1 MTTRGAPRFD
11 MGSLPLSDRVART
24 AWRVAPKRALT
35 GLIGWAAGLGIPSSM
50 RSAVLGRF
58 ARLYGIDTR
67 EAEKPFDDYPRV
79 DDFFTRRLAL
89 AARPFETRPDAILS
103 PADGTV
109 VESGLAVDGHLM
121 QAKGVLFELD
131 ELLADEVAAARLRGG
146 AYLITYLSP
155 SDYHRVHTPVAG
167 EITGWRHVPGTLFP
181 VNAKSVER
189 EAGLF
194 IRNERFVTLI
204 EGAVGLTA
212 VVMVAAV
219 GVGHITAAYDPDVA
233 THDPSFLRALP
244 RAKSYEVRPRVAA
257 GDELATF
264 HLGSTTIVIFEPGR
278 VALSSFESGAKTRM
292 GETIGRAISVKLE
305 GSPID
310 GMTRTA

>member
-1 MTTRGAPRFD
+1 MTTRGAPRIA

-35 GLIGWAAGLGIPSSM
+35 GFIGWAAGLGIPSAL
-50 RSAVLGRF
+50 RPTVLARF

-79 DDFFTRRLAL
+79 DDFFTRRLVPS
-89 AARPFETRPDAILS
+89 ARPFDTRPDAVLS

-109 VESGLAVDGHLM
+109 VESGRAVDGHLM
-121 QAKGVLFELD
+121 QAKGVLFGLD
-131 ELLADEVAAARLRGG
+131 ELLADEAAAARLRGG

-155 SDYHRVHTPVAG
+155 SDYHRVHSPVAG
-167 EITGWRHVPGTLFP
+167 EITGWRHIPGTLYP
-181 VNAKSVER
+181 VNAGSVRRVE
-189 EAGLF
+189 GLF

-204 EGAVGLTA
+204 EGALGLTA

-219 GVGHITAAYDPDVA
+219 GVGHITAAYDDEVA
-233 THDPSFLRALP
+233 THAPSFLRTPP
-244 RAKSYEVRPRVAA
+244 RSKSYERRPQVAA

-264 HLGSTTIVIFEPGR
+264 HLGSTTVAVFEPGR
-278 VALSSFESGAKTRM
+278 VALSGFEPGAKTRM
-292 GETIGRAISVKLE
+292 GETIGRAISVKLD
-305 GSPID
+305 GPPYD

>member
-1 MTTRGAPRFD
+1 MTARGAPRIA

-35 GLIGWAAGLGIPSSM
+35 GVIGWAAGLGIPSAI
-50 RSAVLGRF
+50 RPAVLARF
-58 ARLYGIDTR
+58 ARLCGIDTR

-79 DDFFTRRLAL
+79 DDFFTRRLVPS
-89 AARPFETRPDAILS
+89 ARPFETRSDAVLS

-109 VESGLAVDGHLM
+109 VESGQAVDGHLM
-121 QAKGVLFELD
+121 QAKGVLFGLD
-131 ELLADEVAAARLRGG
+131 ELLADEAAATRLRGG

-155 SDYHRVHTPVAG
+155 SDYHRVHSPIAG
-167 EITGWRHVPGTLFP
+167 EITGWRHIPGTLYP
-181 VNAKSVER
+181 VNANSVR
-189 EAGLF
+189 RVDGLF

-204 EGAVGLTA
+204 EGALGLTA

-219 GVGHITAAYDPDVA
+219 GVGHITAAYDDEVA
-233 THDPSFLRALP
+233 THHPSFLRAPP
-244 RAKSYEVRPRVAA
+244 RSKTYQSRPRVAA

-264 HLGSTTIVIFEPGR
+264 HLGSTTVVVFEPGR
-278 VALSSFESGAKTRM
+278 VALSGFEPGAKTRM
-292 GETIGRAISVKLE
+292 GETIGRAISVKLD
-305 GSPID
+305 GPPYD

>member
-1 MTTRGAPRFD
+1 
-11 MGSLPLSDRVART
+11 
-24 AWRVAPKRALT
+24 VAPQEALT
-35 GLIGWAAGLGIPSSM
+35 GVIGWAAGLGIPSGI
-50 RSAVLGRF
+50 RSAVLNRF

-79 DDFFTRRLAL
+79 DDFFTRRLIPG
-89 AARPFETRPDAILS
+89 ARPLDMRPDAILS

-131 ELLADEVAAARLRGG
+131 ELLGDKAAAARLRGG

-167 EITGWRHVPGTLFP
+167 EIVGWRHIPGTLFP
-181 VNAKSVER
+181 VNAKSVR
-189 EAGLF
+189 RIDGLF

-204 EGAVGLTA
+204 ESTVGLVA
-212 VVMVAAV
+212 LVMVAAV
-219 GVGHITAAYDPDVA
+219 GVGHITAAYDDEVA
-233 THDPSFLRALP
+233 THDPSFLRAP
-244 RAKSYEVRPRVAA
+244 SRAKAYQTRPRIAA

-264 HLGSTTIVIFEPGR
+264 HLGSTTIVVFEPAR
-278 VALSSFESGAKTRM
+278 VALSPIDPGAKTRM
-292 GETIGRAISVKLE
+292 GETIGRAISVKLD
-305 GSPID
+305 GSTID

>member
-1 MTTRGAPRFD
+1 MTTRGEPRIA

-35 GLIGWAAGLGIPSSM
+35 GAIGWAAGLGIPSGL
-50 RSAVLGRF
+50 RSVVLGRF

-67 EAEKPFDDYPRV
+67 EAEKPFDDYPCV
-79 DDFFTRRLAL
+79 DDFFTRRLVPS
-89 AARPFETRPDAILS
+89 ARPFETRPEAILS

-109 VESGLAVDGHLM
+109 VESGLAVDGHLL

-131 ELLADEVAAARLRGG
+131 ELLADEAAAARLRGG

-155 SDYHRVHTPVAG
+155 SDYHRVHAPVAG
-167 EITGWRHVPGTLFP
+167 EIVGWRHIPGTLYP
-181 VNAKSVER
+181 VNAKSVRRVE
-189 EAGLF
+189 GLF

-219 GVGHITAAYDPDVA
+219 GVGHVTAAYDDEVA
-233 THDPSFLRALP
+233 THDRSFLRAPL
-244 RAKSYEVRPRVAA
+244 RAKTYDTRPRVA
-257 GDELATF
+257 GGGELATF
-264 HLGSTTIVIFEPGR
+264 HLGSTTVVVFEPGR
-278 VALSSFESGAKTRM
+278 VELSSFQAGAKTRM
-292 GETIGRAISVKLE
+292 GETIGRAISVKLN
-305 GSPID
+305 GPSID

>member
-1 MTTRGAPRFD
+1 MTTRGEPRIA
-11 MGSLPLSDRVART
+11 MGALPLSDRVART

-35 GLIGWAAGLGIPSSM
+35 GAIGWAAGLGIPTAI
-50 RSAVLGRF
+50 RSAVLARL

-67 EAEKPFDDYPRV
+67 EAEKPFDDYPRF
-79 DDFFTRRLAL
+79 DDFFTRRLMPGG
-89 AARPFETRPDAILS
+89 RPFETRPDAILS

-121 QAKGVLFELD
+121 QAKGVLFQLD
-131 ELLADEVAAARLRGG
+131 ELLADEAAAARLRGG

-167 EITGWRHVPGTLFP
+167 EITGWRHIPGTLYP
-181 VNAKSVER
+181 VNAQSVR
-189 EAGLF
+189 RVDGLF

-204 EGAVGLTA
+204 EGQLGLTA

-219 GVGHITAAYDPDVA
+219 GVGHITAAYDTEVA
-233 THDPSFLRALP
+233 THDPSFLRSPP
-244 RAKSYEVRPRVAA
+244 RAKTYETRPRVAA

-264 HLGSTTIVIFEPGR
+264 HLGSTTVVVFEPGR
-278 VALSSFESGAKTRM
+278 VALSPFDPGAKTRM
-292 GETIGRAISVKLE
+292 GETIGRAISVKLD
-305 GSPID
+305 GPSID

>member
-1 MTTRGAPRFD
+1 MTTRGAPRIA

-35 GLIGWAAGLGIPSSM
+35 GVIGWAAGLGIPSAI
-50 RSAVLGRF
+50 RPAVLGRF

-79 DDFFTRRLAL
+79 DDFFTRRLVPT
-89 AARPFETRPDAILS
+89 ARPFELRPDAVLS

-109 VESGLAVDGHLM
+109 VETGQAVDGHLM

-131 ELLADEVAAARLRGG
+131 ELLADGEAAARLRGG

-155 SDYHRVHTPVAG
+155 SDYHRVHSPVAG
-167 EITGWRHVPGTLFP
+167 EIAGWRHIPGTLYP
-181 VNAKSVER
+181 VNAKSVRRVE
-189 EAGLF
+189 GLF

-204 EGAVGLTA
+204 EGALGLTA

-219 GVGHITAAYDPDVA
+219 GVGHITAAFDEEVA
-233 THDPSFLRALP
+233 THDPSFLRSPA
-244 RAKSYEVRPRVAA
+244 RAKSYDSRPRLAA

-264 HLGSTTIVIFEPGR
+264 HLGSTTVVVFEPGR
-278 VALSSFESGAKTRM
+278 VALSPFEPGAKTRM
-292 GETIGRAISVKLE
+292 GETIGRAISVKLD
-305 GSPID
+305 GPPFD

>member
-1 MTTRGAPRFD
+1 MTTRGEPRIA

-35 GLIGWAAGLGIPSSM
+35 GAIGWAAGLGIPSGM
-50 RSAVLGRF
+50 RGAVLGRF

-67 EAEKPFDDYPRV
+67 EAEKPFDDYARV
-79 DDFFTRRLAL
+79 DDYFTRRLVPS
-89 AARPFETRPDAILS
+89 ARPFETRPDAILS

-109 VESGLAVDGHLM
+109 VDSGRAVDGHLM
-121 QAKGVLFELD
+121 QAKGVLFDLE
-131 ELLADEVAAARLRGG
+131 ELLGDEPAAARLRGG

-167 EITGWRHVPGTLFP
+167 EITGWRHIPGTLYP
-181 VNAKSVER
+181 VNAKSVRRVE
-189 EAGLF
+189 GLF
-194 IRNERFVTLI
+194 IRNERFVTLL
-204 EGAVGLTA
+204 EGTVGLTA

-219 GVGHITAAYDPDVA
+219 GVGHITAAYDPEVA
-233 THDPSFLRALP
+233 THDPSFLRAPP
-244 RAKSYEVRPRVAA
+244 RAKSYETRPRVAA

-264 HLGSTTIVIFEPGR
+264 HLGSTTVVVFEPGR
-278 VALSSFESGAKTRM
+278 VELSSFEPGARTRM
-292 GETIGRAISVKLE
+292 GETIGRAISVKLD
-305 GSPID
+305 GPPID